1 MFRLSGAIPSAK
13 KMYGMKG
20 IYRTM
25 YQKLAQAAALLVLF
39 AFVSGCATP
48 INSAQRQELREYKA
62 EGIAVEEKS
71 PAAAA
76 ALGILPGGGSF
87 YTRNYGIGVVNL
99 LFWPASILWDPVS
112 GYQGAQAI
120 NYYASKHNA
129 ETIREE
135 KLGMLEDRYALD
147 EISRREYVRKRRE
160 IRNKY

>member
-1 MFRLSGAIPSAK
+1 MCK
-13 KMYGMKG
+13 K
-20 IYRTM
+20 IT
-25 YQKLAQAAALLVLF
+25 QAVASLLVLIL
-39 AFVSGCATP
+39 VNGCATP
-48 INSAQRQELREYKA
+48 INSAQKQELRDYEA
-62 EGIAVEEKS
+62 EGIAVEEKN
-71 PAAAA
+71 PGAAA

-112 GYQGAQAI
+112 GYQGAQSI

-135 KLGMLEDRYALD
+135 KLGELEDDYELE
-147 EISRREYVRKRRE
+147 EISRTEYVRKRRE